1 MKRVAILAAVAAL
14 AAPGVFA
21 QSSVNSS
28 TGAPV
33 TSGTGGAVMPASPA
47 PASPAPAMAA
57 EPPATV
63 STPAPR
69 LISGGTI
76 VQHSSTTTMGAA
88 GPATTKTIVTS
99 SWANVPANVERR
111 GDFQRWQKLK

>member
-21 QSSVNSS
+21 QSSVTSS

-33 TSGTGGAVMPASPA
+33 SSGTGAVVTPAGPAAAVAVEPGAA
-47 PASPAPAMAA
+47 
-57 EPPATV
+57 V

-69 LISGGTI
+69 LLSGGTI

-88 GPATTKTIVTS
+88 GPATTKTIVTR
-99 SWANVPANVERR
+99 SWVNVPANAESR
-111 GDFQRWQKLK
+111 GDFKRWQALK

>member
-21 QSSVNSS
+21 QSAVTSS

-33 TSGTGGAVMPASPA
+33 SSGTGAVVTQASPSPA
-47 PASPAPAMAA
+47 PAVAA
-57 EPPATV
+57 EPAMV
-63 STPAPR
+63 STPTPH
-69 LISGGTI
+69 LLSGGTI

-88 GPATTKTIVTS
+88 GPATTKTIVTH
-99 SWANVPANVERR
+99 SWANVPANAERR

>member
-21 QSSVNSS
+21 QSAVTSS

-33 TSGTGGAVMPASPA
+33 TSGTGAVVTPAAPTPA
-47 PASPAPAMAA
+47 PAGGAEPAMVS
-57 EPPATV
+57 PP
-63 STPAPR
+63 PPHQ
-69 LISGGTI
+69 LSGGPI
-76 VQHSSTTTMGAA
+76 VQHSSTTPMGAA
-88 GPATTKTIVTS
+88 GTATTKTIVTS

-111 GDFQRWQKLK
+111 GDFQRGQALK

>member
-33 TSGTGGAVMPASPA
+33 TSGTGAAVM

-69 LISGGTI
+69 LMSGGTI